1 MNIAPITLITLE
13 YPPDRG
19 GIARY
24 LGSLV
29 EASGGAIRVIV
40 PEGAK
45 TDGPGRVDSAVFF
58 RKQWPTWFP
67 LIRLCRSISNRS
79 YSLLAGRSQGSAHK
93 GEGGKTP
100 PLQIPTILV
109 SHVLPVGTAAWI
121 SRMLGGP
128 EYAVLFHGT
137 DIKRVEGM
145 WKRWLLN
152 RICRNAKAVFTN
164 SRATTQD
171 LRSIVASIEVTVLTP
186 GVSREKYLTREEA
199 RARLGIGSDESFVV
213 SVCRLVPRKG
223 IDFSLR
229 AISKLQTHM
238 PVRYVVIGN
247 GPDMERLEQVA
258 KESRTVVTWVLDADD
273 EDMRVWL
280 AASDVFCL
288 PGRNE
293 KWDVEGFGI
302 SYLEAAAAGIP
313 SVAGR
318 SGGAAEA
325 VVDGNTGLVVDPD
338 SIHDIAEA
346 IEKLLKQGELR
357 KQLGEN
363 AKLRVL
369 KDFQWEDRWSTLKSR
384 LGIRS

>member
-1 MNIAPITLITLE
+1 MNITPIILITLE

-29 EASGGAIRVIV
+29 ETSGGAIRVIV
-40 PEGAK
+40 PEGVK
-45 TDGPGRVDSAVFF
+45 IEGPGQVDVAVFY

-79 YSLLAGRSQGSAHK
+79 NTQLAGRSQGSANT

-100 PLQIPTILV
+100 PLQTPILLI

-137 DIKRVEGM
+137 DVKRVEGM

-164 SRATTQD
+164 SRATMQD
-171 LRSIVASIEVTVLTP
+171 LRNIVPDIEVTVLTP
-186 GVSREKYLTREEA
+186 GVSREKCLTREEA
-199 RARLGIGSDESFVV
+199 RIRLGIGPDEFLVV

-247 GPDMERLEQVA
+247 GPDLERLEQVA
-258 KESRTVVTWVLDADD
+258 KESRTVVTWILDADD
-273 EDMRVWL
+273 EEMHTWL
-280 AASDVFCL
+280 AAADVFCL

-293 KWDVEGFGI
+293 KCDVEGFGI

-363 AKLRVL
+363 ARLRVL
-369 KDFQWEDRWSTLKSR
+369 KDFRCEDRWLALKSR

>member
-1 MNIAPITLITLE
+1 MNHSPITLITLE

-24 LGSLV
+24 LGYLV
-29 EASGGAIRVIV
+29 AASEGAIRVIV
-40 PEGAK
+40 PEGAT
-45 TDGPGRVDSAVFF
+45 TDGHGKVDKAVFF

-67 LIRLCRSISNRS
+67 LIRICRSLSNS
-79 YSLLAGRSQGSAHK
+79 SSTLLAGRSQGFAHT
-93 GEGGKTP
+93 GEGGTSP
-100 PLQIPTILV
+100 PLRTPILLV
-109 SHVLPVGTAAWI
+109 SHAIPVGTAAWI

-128 EYAVLFHGT
+128 EYAVIFHGT
-137 DIKRVEGM
+137 DIKRVEGV

-171 LRSIVASIEVTVLTP
+171 LRNIVTGIEVTVLTP
-186 GVSREKYLTREEA
+186 GVSKEKYLTREEA
-199 RARLGIGSDESFVV
+199 RTRLGIGPDEPLVV

-223 IDFSLR
+223 VDFSLR
-229 AISKLQTHM
+229 AISRLQTHM

-247 GPDMERLEQVA
+247 GPDLERLEQVA
-258 KESRTVVTWVLDADD
+258 KESRTVVTWVLDAND
-273 EDMRVWL
+273 EEMRAWL
-280 AASDVFCL
+280 AAADVFCL

-302 SYLEAAAAGIP
+302 SYLEAAAAGVP

-318 SGGAAEA
+318 SGGVAEA
-325 VVDGNTGLVVDPD
+325 VVDGNTGFIVDPD
-338 SIHDIAEA
+338 SIQDIAEA
-346 IEKLLKQGELR
+346 VEKLLKQSKLR

-363 AKLRVL
+363 AKSRVL
-369 KDFQWEDRWSTLKSR
+369 KDFRWEDRWAVLISGLND
-384 LGIRS
+384 